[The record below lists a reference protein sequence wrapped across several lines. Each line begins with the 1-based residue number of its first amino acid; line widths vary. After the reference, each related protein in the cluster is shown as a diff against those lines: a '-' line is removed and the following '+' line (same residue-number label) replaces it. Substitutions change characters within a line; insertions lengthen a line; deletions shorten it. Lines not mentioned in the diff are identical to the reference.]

1 MWLFLLGTNWAAVG
15 LFRGVRMAKSIPL
28 DSLTYAADL
37 NSLKGPIGAA
47 FTVTYWGTFHG
58 SMQYIL
64 TMMLF
69 DTLETRRHRLRTLLL
84 GMILPFMA
92 LMHSAAPIKTM
103 GIPAL
108 YWYGINSGA
117 YDLNL
122 IVAAGTPYCIMPFSV
137 WLLDQLDISLLP
149 RVLTRP
155 PKQALTR
162 LLKQAFNKATASIMV
177 VKVVRLLICVSLFVV
192 VISII
197 MIDVTEDSRWWMG
210 LLPMAPFYLYF
221 LMLAAPLFWLC
232 TAGYASGWYVFV
244 AYVTR
249 SVKASHSCFFMPC
262 APQSINEEDQLFALF
277 AGLLLFVGWEVIPVL
292 VKEFRKRYRDR
303 EEFVQHME
311 ERMRH
316 LQMRQALQ
324 RRFGWESNTWRT
336 WGRAD

>member
-1 MWLFLLGTNWAAVG
+1 MSTDKTSPSSDAAPTPDTEHYDSGFPVYLDVTSEPPDILGIGNVSGFYGPGSWAGWFLSIVASWWRLIRASEERFDPNMWLFLLGTNWAAVG

-69 DTLETRRHRLRTLLL
+69 DTLEARRHRLWTLLL

-122 IVAAGTPYCIMPFSV
+122 VVAAGTPYCIMPFSG
-137 WLLDQLDISLLP
+137 
-149 RVLTRP
+149 
-155 PKQALTR
+155 A
-162 LLKQAFNKATASIMV
+162 
-177 VKVVRLLICVSLFVV
+177 
-192 VISII
+192 
-197 MIDVTEDSRWWMG
+197 
-210 LLPMAPFYLYF
+210 
-221 LMLAAPLFWLC
+221 
-232 TAGYASGWYVFV
+232 
-244 AYVTR
+244 
-249 SVKASHSCFFMPC
+249 H
-262 APQSINEEDQLFALF
+262 
-277 AGLLLFVGWEVIPVL
+277 
-292 VKEFRKRYRDR
+292 
-303 EEFVQHME
+303 
-311 ERMRH
+311 
-316 LQMRQALQ
+316 
-324 RRFGWESNTWRT
+324 
-336 WGRAD
+336 